1 MLAKKSKHRFLFLTK
16 FNMCMK
22 LINPF
27 IKLIDHFD
35 SFFVICFLLSNI
47 FPKFWRKKVLKRQNA
62 NGLDKK
68 FHVNFVRPIVGSFK
82 LLFQFP

>member
-1 MLAKKSKHRFLFLTK
+1 MLTKKVNISFYLTK

-27 IKLIDHFD
+27 TKLIDHFD
-35 SFFVICFLLSNI
+35 SFFAICFLLSNI
-47 FPKFWRKKVLKRQNA
+47 FPKFWKKVLKRQNA
-62 NGLDKK
+62 TSSIKK
-68 FHVNFVRPIVGSFK
+68 FHVNFVRPIEGSFK